1 MILIQRQQDGFLKHI
16 NKMILKQSVAF
27 IARIVFFRKEDER
40 NTMINFVALDFEFGL
55 NMPERTSIV
64 EIGLQR
70 VINGQFEDAWET
82 LVNPESDLD
91 AYASDNIHHIYL
103 SDVLFA
109 PKFNEVWSEMV
120 AFIGDLPVVVHG
132 VKNERHAIITNCQAY
147 NLDYVDLVYVDT
159 LKLAQTYLPKLAKYN
174 VNYLA
179 HYFGIPL
186 VADHSALSDAKVTA
200 QIYLALAKQF
210 NL

>member
-1 MILIQRQQDGFLKHI
+1 
-16 NKMILKQSVAF
+16 MILKQSVAF
-27 IARIVFFRKEDER
+27 SARIIFLER
-40 NTMINFVALDFEFGL
+40 NTMLNFVALDFEFGL

-70 VINGQFEDAWET
+70 VINGQFEDNWET

-91 AYASDNIHHIYL
+91 SYASDNIHHIYL

-109 PKFNEVWSEMV
+109 PKFNEIWPEMV

-132 VKNERHAIITNCQAY
+132 VKNEQQAIITNCQMY
-147 NLDYVDLVYVDT
+147 NLDCINFVYIDT
-159 LKLAQTYLPKLAKYN
+159 LKLAQKYLPKLAKYN

-179 HYFGIPL
+179 HYFKIQL
-186 VADHSALSDAKVTA
+186 IADHSALSDAKVTA
-200 QIYLALAKQF
+200 QIYLAIAKQF